1 MKVILK
7 KNFKKLGFKKNEV
20 KVKPGYARNYLIPN
34 GYAILTKK
42 NIIKNKF
49 LKIDDNK
56 KNKKFNN
63 VKMKINE
70 KLLYYI
76 INKKLKIF
84 FQKKNIKL
92 NKKLINIITNPIK
105 KLGIFFLNKK
115 IQIKFEIYSI
125 LKK

>member
-84 FQKKNIKL
+84 FKKKNIKL